1 MDLTTYL
8 LTAMLAWVPAKAHQ
22 ARETADATQARYA
35 SIASDVAI
43 VASDPA
49 EPPLFQGSDGRV
61 RTALLLLSVA
71 YWESAF
77 RPDVDGGRCKP
88 PECDNG
94 HAFTLWQLH
103 PEDGYIF
110 DGDVYTYARNRS
122 PSWRAEHTS
131 EIFDGQALVR
141 DRKLAAKIALHI
153 LRFSIKNSGS
163 LAIYTGEGHNGPK
176 ARQRMDY
183 AARWLKSHPFVN

>member
-77 RPDVDGGRCKP
+77 RPDVDGGLVGGASLNAG
-88 PECDNG
+88 EFLTIA
-94 HAFTLWQLH
+94 HA
-103 PEDGYIF
+103 
-110 DGDVYTYARNRS
+110 
-122 PSWRAEHTS
+122 
-131 EIFDGQALVR
+131 
-141 DRKLAAKIALHI
+141 
-153 LRFSIKNSGS
+153 
-163 LAIYTGEGHNGPK
+163 
-176 ARQRMDY
+176 
-183 AARWLKSHPFVN
+183 